1 MMSDIEADTD
11 MTDFNEKIAA
21 LCVEGNQDELFE
33 SAYGMVSVAIYRALE
48 SNDPDTIIDACEQVE
63 LTRRLL
69 GQGGIALLAKLRK
82 LENEGNADVS
92 VPNPEG

>member
-48 SNDPDTIIDACEQVE
+48 SNDKDIIIDTLEQIE

-69 GQGGIALLAKLRK
+69 GEDGLTLMAKLHK